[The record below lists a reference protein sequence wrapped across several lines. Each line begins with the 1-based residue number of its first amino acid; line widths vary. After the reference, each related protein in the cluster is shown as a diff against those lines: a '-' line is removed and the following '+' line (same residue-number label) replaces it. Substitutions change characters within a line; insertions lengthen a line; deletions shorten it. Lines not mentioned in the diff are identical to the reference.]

1 MKVWFCIISLFVFS
15 HLLSQS
21 KTNVQTYLQEVQ
33 NHTKEDTIKVQLLLK
48 LAASYYGVDTEK
60 LNEVAQD
67 AHRIASKLNYKNG
80 IAEALKLQGAASHS
94 KGDFKTAESLFTQ
107 ALNIY
112 KEINYYPGIIVCYS
126 NLGSMK
132 LIQNSYPE
140 ALKLYQISIRYAEK
154 SKDFKNSAM
163 AYGNMGIIYSELK
176 NYDLALSHF
185 NEALKS
191 HQKSEYSEGV
201 ASSYSNIGTV
211 YFNQN
216 DFKTALQYYKLALDK
231 NREINNQLGI
241 AREYGNIASLY
252 MKQKSFVQAF
262 DNLNSA
268 LKINSELNN
277 KKGIAV
283 NYQGLGEYY
292 LYQNKPN
299 DALKYFLN
307 ANKIAAEIGVK
318 DIQKDTYKNLSEM
331 YERNSRPDSA
341 YFYYKKYIDV
351 KETID
356 NENNRKQIS
365 RMEIQYE
372 FDAKEEKYK
381 NQQLLDLEHLKQKQ
395 LLLDINGLKL
405 SESNKERDLASLNYL
420 KTEAELKNE
429 QLESNAQKKQLDIA
443 QKEIEL
449 RQKELKINKLTLE
462 SRKRERVFY
471 LIGIGLLAVI
481 GSMLLYQSQNRK
493 KSNENLLKL
502 NSELDLANKNKL
514 RFLGILNHDLRSP
527 VSKLIHFL
535 HLQKENP
542 ELLDEETKERME
554 AKTMFSAQNLL
565 ESMEEILLWS
575 KGQMENF
582 TPNFNRISVNTVFTD
597 LQKHFYSS
605 DVPVHFENKENL
617 EITTDE
623 NYLKT
628 IMRNLTGNAIK
639 ATESIDKPSINW
651 KAWKENNSVFLS
663 ISDNGKGGSEE
674 SFKALM
680 DEKTSV
686 GIQSG
691 LGLHLVR
698 DLAKAIN
705 CQIEIDSEI
714 NHGTI
719 ITLILNP

>member
-1 MKVWFCIISLFVFS
+1 MRICFCIFFSLIFS
-15 HLLSQS
+15 ELFSQNKSTIQLLQ
-21 KTNVQTYLQEVQ
+21 QEVQ
-33 NHTKEDTIKVQLLLK
+33 NHPKEDTVKVKLLLK
-48 LAASYYGVDTEK
+48 LGASYYGVDTEELNQTAKEAFK
-60 LNEVAQD
+60 LS
-67 AHRIASKLNYKNG
+67 SKLNFKKG
-80 IAEALKLQGAASHS
+80 IAESLKLQGAASNS
-94 KGDFKTAESLFTQ
+94 LGDFKTAESFFNQ
-107 ALNIY
+107 ALTIY
-112 KEINYYPGIIVCYS
+112 KEINYNPGIIVCYS

-140 ALKLYQISIRYAEK
+140 ALKLYQTSIRYAEK
-154 SKDFKNSAM
+154 SNDFKNSAM

-176 NYDLALSHF
+176 NYDLALTHF

-191 HQKSEYSEGV
+191 HQKSGYEEGV

-216 DFKTALQYYKLALDK
+216 DYTTALKYYKLAIDK
-231 NREINNQLGI
+231 NQEINNQLGI

-252 MKQKSFVQAF
+252 MKQKKFLLAF

-277 KKGIAV
+277 KKGIAL
-283 NYQGLGEYY
+283 NNQGLGEFY
-292 LYQNKPN
+292 LYQNDSKK
-299 DALKYFLN
+299 ALNYFLI
-307 ANKIAAEIGVK
+307 ANKIASEIGVK
-318 DIQKDTYKNLSEM
+318 DIQKDTYKSLSEL
-331 YERNSRPDSA
+331 YEKKSMPDSS

-365 RMEIQYE
+365 RLEIQYE

-381 NQQLLDLEHLKQKQ
+381 NQQILDFEHLKQKQ
-395 LLLDINGLKL
+395 LLLDINSLKL
-405 SESNKERDLASLNYL
+405 NESNKERDLASLNFL

-429 QLESNAQKKQLDIA
+429 QLESSAQRKQLDLA

-449 RQKELKINKLTLE
+449 KQKELKINKLTLE
-462 SRKRERVFY
+462 SRERQKWFY
-471 LIGIGLLAVI
+471 IIGIGLLAII
-481 GSMLLYQSQNRK
+481 GALLFYQNRQRK
-493 KSNENLLKL
+493 KNNDKLLKL
-502 NSELDLANKNKL
+502 NSELDSANKTKA

-542 ELLDEETKERME
+542 ELLDEETKKRME
-554 AKTMFSAQNLL
+554 TKTISSAENLL
-565 ESMEEILLWS
+565 ESMEDLLLWS
-575 KGQMENF
+575 KGQMEHF
-582 TPNFNRISVNTVFTD
+582 EPNFKQVSVHSIFND

-605 DVPVHFENKENL
+605 EVEIHFENELNL
-617 EITTDE
+617 EINSDE

-628 IMRNLTGNAIK
+628 IMRNLTQNAIK
-639 ATESIDKPSINW
+639 ATQNI
-651 KAWKENNSVFLS
+651 ENPKIIWTAERENEQTILS
-663 ISDNGKGGSEE
+663 ISDNGKGGAKEN
-674 SFKALM
+674 FKALF

-698 DLAKAIN
+698 DLAKAID
-705 CQIEIDSEI
+705 CQIEIHSEL
-714 NHGTI
+714 NEGTTI
-719 ITLILNP
+719 KLTL